1 MIRLEP
7 LELDLQSNYPTKI
20 FKTLRTRLP
29 ISRQSTGPTRPSN
42 TGADRTKMQR
52 NPEKKPQNNAD

>member
-52 NPEKKPQNNAD
+52 NP